1 MDGGIKIYTII
12 IEQKDDVLHYGTKRH
27 SGRYP
32 YGSGERPFQ
41 SEDRSK
47 IQKGISE
54 KKKLAKEVLNI
65 DLSEADAKSRNRH
78 RNDSVFT
85 LPKGSQIQHIT
96 GVPIKELRSGQ
107 FYVTATDYDNKLYQA
122 FLGMRLKSRG
132 WNPQKVS
139 VTLKEDLKV
148 PSKKTQ
154 MRIFEEMIKNDR
166 NQIISDI
173 SEWLYS
179 KGKVDS
185 VKDGISKE
193 SSKSLRDLY
202 LDFNN
207 SLEYSTKSSKR
218 FLQKLQDMG
227 YNGVVDEHDIY
238 GSWMQGELPIIVID
252 AISTCGDLKIT
263 DLTSDKLL
271 TALEDYMNLNRERR

>member
-1 MDGGIKIYTII
+1 MYAII
-12 IEQKDDVLHYGTKRH
+12 IEQKDDVQHYGTKRH

-41 SEDRSK
+41 SENRSK

-54 KKKLAKEVLNI
+54 KKKLAKEVLNVDI
-65 DLSEADAKSRNRH
+65 STSDAKSKNRYLK
-78 RNDSVFT
+78 DSDFT
-85 LPKGSQIQHIT
+85 LSKGSEIQHIT
-96 GVPIKELRSGQ
+96 GVPIKKLKSGQ
-107 FYVTATDYDNKLYQA
+107 FYVTATEYDNKLYQA

-139 VTLKEDLKV
+139 ITLKEDLKI

-154 MRIFEEMIKNDR
+154 MQIFEEMIKTDN

-179 KGKVDS
+179 KGKVES
-185 VKDGISKE
+185 IKDGILKE
-193 SSKSLRDLY
+193 SSKSLGDLY

-207 SLEYSTKSSKR
+207 SLEYSTKSSKH
-218 FLQKLQDMG
+218 FYEKLQDMG

-252 AISTCGDLKIT
+252 AVSTCGDLKIT
-263 DLTSDKLL
+263 DLTSDRLL
-271 TALEDYMNLNRERR
+271 IALEDYMNLNRERR